1 MCKNKTEKVKIFF
14 KELAE
19 NEAVIKAVYSVTYVC
34 LLISFSNTNF
44 LGEVSVR
51 GANVYNAF
59 FHNQGIL
66 TALLANVGIVFLMGW
81 DYIPQKNG
89 VVRVWDMIWLLVLM
103 VLAIL
108 LYAHAHHQLEP
119 VMERREFLEA
129 KWIGPCMYSLFVV
142 GLIIVKNHLMQ
153 RTIAGTAY
161 SVM

>member
-1 MCKNKTEKVKIFF
+1 MCKNKIEKVNLFIKNFT
-14 KELAE
+14 E
-19 NEAVIKAVYSVTYVC
+19 NEAMVKAVYSVTYVF
-34 LLISFSNTNF
+34 LLILFSNTNF
-44 LGEVSVR
+44 LGDVSVKD
-51 GANVYNAF
+51 ADAYSAF

-66 TALLANVGIVFLMGW
+66 TTLLANVGIVFLMGW

-108 LYAHAHHQLEP
+108 IYAHAHHQLEP
-119 VMERREFLEA
+119 VMARREFLEA
-129 KWIGPCMYSLFVV
+129 KWIGPCMYCIFIL

-161 SVM
+161 SV